1 MFGEHDFY
9 MTMFGKVALVVV
21 SIGCIY
27 QAIKGRKTVPRRK
40 QISLTILFFSWLAYG
55 VWYFLL

>member
-9 MTMFGKVALVVV
+9 MIMFGKVALVVV

-27 QAIKGRKTVPRRK
+27 QAIKGRRTTPRRK
-40 QISLTILFFSWLAYG
+40 QIALTILFSLWLAFG
-55 VWYFLL
+55 VWYLLL